1 MQELMTYC
9 ADDVNA
15 THAVFKQM
23 WPQFK
28 TRCHIVLCVEFC
40 CHCILIVHFK
50 KIVFCLCKNI
60 GM

>member
-1 MQELMTYC
+1 MYSCFMHVLQELMTYC

-28 TRCHIVLCVEFC
+28 SRYE
-40 CHCILIVHFK
+40 LIMV
-50 KIVFCLCKNI
+50 
-60 GM
+60 